1 METPITQVVI
11 SIARTSS
18 AFSDARQLFQEYAA
32 ALGIDLCFQ
41 NFSRELENLSE
52 MYAPPRGCLLL
63 ARRNGMAVGC
73 VAVRPFQNDVCEMK
87 RLYVQPQERGNRLGT
102 ELGRRIIERA
112 QAAGYKRMVLDTLDS
127 MEPARALYRSLGFH
141 ETQSY
146 YENPIAGVV
155 YMELDLVEKAE

>member
-1 METPITQVVI
+1 MTQVAI
-11 SIARTSS
+11 SSARTPS
-18 AFSDARQLFQEYAA
+18 AFSEARQLFEEYAA

-41 NFSRELENLSE
+41 NFSRELETLSE
-52 MYAPPRGCLLL
+52 MYAPPLGCLLL

-73 VAVRPFQNDVCEMK
+73 VALRPFHDDVCEMK
-87 RLYVQPQERGNRLGT
+87 RLYVQPQERGNKLGR
-102 ELGRRIIERA
+102 EMGRRIIESART
-112 QAAGYKRMVLDTLDS
+112 AGYKRMVLDTLDS

-141 ETQSY
+141 ETQPY

>member
-1 METPITQVVI
+1 MTQVAI
-11 SIARTSS
+11 SSARTHS
-18 AFSDARQLFQEYAA
+18 AFSEARQLFEEYAA

-41 NFSRELENLSE
+41 NFSRELETLSQ

-63 ARRNGMAVGC
+63 ARRNGKTVGC
-73 VAVRPFQNDVCEMK
+73 VAVRPFHDDVCEMK
-87 RLYVQPQERGNRLGT
+87 RLYVQPQERGNKLGT

-112 QAAGYKRMVLDTLDS
+112 RAAGYKRMVLDTLDS